1 MARTSKAVETKTE
14 PINDIEARKKA
25 VLESVNQIEK
35 KYGKGAVIKLGD
47 KPKAYPHLSTGILS
61 LDVAI
66 GIGGLPKGRIIEIYG
81 PESAGKTLIAL
92 QAVAATQKA
101 GGLCA
106 FIDAEHSLN
115 VQFAENI
122 GVNVDDLFVCQPDDG
137 ETAMDIAEQLIR
149 SGGISLIVIDSVAAL
164 TPRAEIE
171 GEMTDQQMG
180 LQARLLSKALRKIN
194 GVVSKTD
201 TTVIFINQL
210 REKIGIMFGSP
221 ETTTGGRAL
230 KFYSSVRLDV
240 RKVDTIKQGGDI
252 TGNRVKVKVVK
263 NKMAPPM
270 KEAQFDLMFDSGA
283 SQTGALVDF
292 GVELGIIEK
301 SGSWFS
307 YQDAKIGQGRE
318 NAKLYLEE
326 NPDVAQIIEQQIYEH
341 YGIVDNKDIDP
352 SVMEEAKARIKEETE
367 QFDFDSDDM

>member
-1 MARTSKAVETKTE
+1 MARTSKTVETKTE

-25 VLESVNQIEK
+25 VLESVTQIEK

-81 PESAGKTLIAL
+81 PESAGKTLI
-92 QAVAATQKA
+92 

-180 LQARLLSKALRKIN
+180 LQARLNDIGHFNSDIKGLSC
-194 GVVSKTD
+194 
-201 TTVIFINQL
+201 
-210 REKIGIMFGSP
+210 EP
-221 ETTTGGRAL
+221 
-230 KFYSSVRLDV
+230 
-240 RKVDTIKQGGDI
+240 
-252 TGNRVKVKVVK
+252 
-263 NKMAPPM
+263 
-270 KEAQFDLMFDSGA
+270 
-283 SQTGALVDF
+283 
-292 GVELGIIEK
+292 VE
-301 SGSWFS
+301 
-307 YQDAKIGQGRE
+307 YMVCA
-318 NAKLYLEE
+318 
-326 NPDVAQIIEQQIYEH
+326 
-341 YGIVDNKDIDP
+341 
-352 SVMEEAKARIKEETE
+352 
-367 QFDFDSDDM
+367 

>member
-1 MARTSKAVETKTE
+1 
-14 PINDIEARKKA
+14 
-25 VLESVNQIEK
+25 
-35 KYGKGAVIKLGD
+35 
-47 KPKAYPHLSTGILS
+47 
-61 LDVAI
+61 
-66 GIGGLPKGRIIEIYG
+66 
-81 PESAGKTLIAL
+81 
-92 QAVAATQKA
+92 
-101 GGLCA
+101 
-106 FIDAEHSLN
+106 
-115 VQFAENI
+115 
-122 GVNVDDLFVCQPDDG
+122 
-137 ETAMDIAEQLIR
+137 
-149 SGGISLIVIDSVAAL
+149 
-164 TPRAEIE
+164 
-171 GEMTDQQMG
+171 
-180 LQARLLSKALRKIN
+180 LSKALRKIN
-194 GVVSKTD
+194 AVVSKTD
-201 TTVIFINQL
+201 TTIIFINQL
-210 REKIGIMFGSP
+210 REKIGVMFGNP

>member
-1 MARTSKAVETKTE
+1 MLNWTRIDWSMKMRAISRAQDKKLAV
-14 PINDIEARKKA
+14 NNN
-25 VLESVNQIEK
+25 L
-35 KYGKGAVIKLGD
+35 
-47 KPKAYPHLSTGILS
+47 
-61 LDVAI
+61 
-66 GIGGLPKGRIIEIYG
+66 
-81 PESAGKTLIAL
+81 
-92 QAVAATQKA
+92 
-101 GGLCA
+101 
-106 FIDAEHSLN
+106 
-115 VQFAENI
+115 
-122 GVNVDDLFVCQPDDG
+122 
-137 ETAMDIAEQLIR
+137 
-149 SGGISLIVIDSVAAL
+149 
-164 TPRAEIE
+164 
-171 GEMTDQQMG
+171 
-180 LQARLLSKALRKIN
+180 
-194 GVVSKTD
+194 
-201 TTVIFINQL
+201 
-210 REKIGIMFGSP
+210 
-221 ETTTGGRAL
+221 GRAL

>member
-1 MARTSKAVETKTE
+1 M
-14 PINDIEARKKA
+14 
-25 VLESVNQIEK
+25 
-35 KYGKGAVIKLGD
+35 
-47 KPKAYPHLSTGILS
+47 
-61 LDVAI
+61 
-66 GIGGLPKGRIIEIYG
+66 
-81 PESAGKTLIAL
+81 
-92 QAVAATQKA
+92 
-101 GGLCA
+101 
-106 FIDAEHSLN
+106 
-115 VQFAENI
+115 
-122 GVNVDDLFVCQPDDG
+122 
-137 ETAMDIAEQLIR
+137 
-149 SGGISLIVIDSVAAL
+149 
-164 TPRAEIE
+164 
-171 GEMTDQQMG
+171 
-180 LQARLLSKALRKIN
+180 SKALRKIN